1 MFCVG
6 GVLMNSKTLSNFHK
20 FGKVG
25 KIAMTVLMVIA
36 ILAAA
41 ASCVATIFVST
52 LPKDALTVRV
62 INHAEFRINEKISI
76 PCGTFLQMVFLMRG
90 T

>member
-6 GVLMNSKTLSNFHK
+6 GILMNSKTLSNFHK

-41 ASCVATIFVST
+41 ASCVATIFVSA

-62 INHAEFRINEKISI
+62 TNHAEFRINGIEILFVDPEFGMI
-76 PCGTFLQMVFLMRG
+76 GNANC
-90 T
+90 

>member
-1 MFCVG
+1 
-6 GVLMNSKTLSNFHK
+6 MNSKTLSNFHK

-41 ASCVATIFVST
+41 ASCVAAIFVSA

-62 INHAEFRINEKISI
+62 TNHAEFRINEKNFDSLWDILAD
-76 PCGTFLQMVFLMRG
+76 GFLMRG
-90 T
+90 TQAPRQC